1 MERKELTEADYKAM
15 SIAQLR
21 PIYKAAC
28 KEWVRI
34 EALVALTRRVLHAK
48 QEIATM
54 EERLAAVKGKHAN
67 NAGQGG
73 GL

>member
-1 MERKELTEADYKAM
+1 MGKEYTKSDYQKM
-15 SIAQLR
+15 SIEELR

-28 KEWVRI
+28 KEWVRVD
-34 EALVALTRRVLHAK
+34 ELVRVTREVLHAK
-48 QEIATM
+48 QEIATA
-54 EERLAAVKGKHAN
+54 EARVKAVKGKHAT